1 MKIVRVDKLKHHFE
15 HVVDVKLFTVPNIL
29 MIIETFTEEVP
40 DDLIDRKVIEALF
53 ETYCVGECAVCA
65 QSKDH
70 GTVCGLTDTPPNV
83 LGGDP

>member
-29 MIIETFTEEVP
+29 TIIETFTEEVP
-40 DDLIDRKVIEALF
+40 DDLIDRKVIKALF
-53 ETYCVGECAVCA
+53 GTYCEGDCTTCA
-65 QSKDH
+65 QHNNDEEA
-70 GTVCGLTDTPPNV
+70 CGLMDTPPNV

>member
-29 MIIETFTEEVP
+29 TIIETFTEEVP
-40 DDLIDRKVIEALF
+40 DDLIDRKVIKDLFACYCEAD
-53 ETYCVGECAVCA
+53 CATCA
-65 QSKDH
+65 QSKDDDYA
-70 GTVCGLTDTPPNV
+70 CGLMDTPPNV